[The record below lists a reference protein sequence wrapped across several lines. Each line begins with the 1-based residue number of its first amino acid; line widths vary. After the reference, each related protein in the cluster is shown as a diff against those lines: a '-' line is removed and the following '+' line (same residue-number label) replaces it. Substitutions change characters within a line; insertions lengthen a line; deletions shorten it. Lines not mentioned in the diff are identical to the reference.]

1 MNSGPQSLSGIALLN
16 GLSDS
21 DRDLLAHASRWH
33 QYTAKQFVFSHE
45 DETNDV
51 YFVVTGKVRVTVY
64 SASGKEVSFADL
76 PAGTSFGELSAIDG
90 LPRSASVVAL
100 SDTVLA
106 SLPAEAFLQLLY
118 DHPDVAANVMRYLV
132 GLIRR
137 LSDRVIEF
145 NVLAVRNRIHAELL
159 RLSQDQRTGRNT
171 ATIKPAPTHAEI
183 ASRVSTHREA
193 VTRELSALAR
203 KGLIERHDGALVIA
217 DIARLAQLVEMGFH
231 D

>member
-1 MNSGPQSLSGIALLN
+1 MNDDAPSLSGIGLLN
-16 GLSDS
+16 GLAES
-21 DRDLLAHASRWH
+21 DRDLLAQSCRWH
-33 QYTAKQFVFSHE
+33 RYSANHFVFSHE
-45 DETNDV
+45 DETSDV
-51 YFVVTGKVRVTVY
+51 YFIVTGQVRVTVY

-76 PAGTSFGELSAIDG
+76 SAGASFGELSAIDG
-90 LPRSASVVAL
+90 LPRSATVVAL

-106 SLPAEAFLQLLY
+106 SLPAKAFLQLLY
-118 DHPDVAANVMRYLV
+118 DHPDVAANMMQYLV

-137 LSDRVIEF
+137 LSDRVVEF

-159 RLSQDQRTGRNT
+159 RLSHDHGTGGNT
-171 ATIKPAPTHAEI
+171 AMIAPAPTHAEI

-203 KGLIERHDGALVIA
+203 KGLVERRHGALVIA
-217 DIARLAQLVEMGFH
+217 DIARLAQLVETGFQ